1 MNFSDHRPARAGFW
15 GVLLLGVFAWAPAAY
30 PGYWQGLEG
39 FTPIYN
45 AIHPQ
50 QIAGVA
56 ADADVW
62 RGAGA
67 ASFILVQPF
76 LLLGLAPTAAVRA
89 VFIIA
94 LILGG
99 LGVYTWLLPRLGDR
113 AAGLAGLIYMLLPP
127 VLATVYVRG
136 SLSDALILALLPMT
150 LAAIAAYAESE
161 SLAAA
166 GIAVIA
172 MIWMWRTQAGL
183 ALLAS
188 VMLLLYALLVE
199 RHRWAALVVAGGGAA
214 GLASLIPLWSIRA
227 GPAETFSDHF
237 VYLFQLFGNGWETA
251 PSIPGWQDRFPFQLG
266 FAALAFSLVTLWFWL
281 RMSDRGRRM
290 DARRL
295 LIFSFIAAPVI
306 IALSLTVSAP
316 LWRIPGA
323 SGLLT
328 YPWQIILVG
337 APLLAAS
344 AGALPAVSQPL
355 AKTPYWPV
363 LMGLAILA
371 SYPYL
376 SADFTQVQP
385 PERPYAV
392 LGESSDIVL
401 LEADLQENANPPATE
416 LTVMWQ
422 IRHLLDTDY
431 NIFFQ
436 ALAQVDGE
444 WQVVAQLDAQPLGDE
459 RPATSWRPGEI
470 LTNAYRLDL
479 TDAAESMDLENT
491 RLRYYFGYYDWQT
504 GERLP
509 VDGGIDDK
517 LVFYGR

>member
-1 MNFSDHRPARAGFW
+1 MNFSDQRPARAGFW

-39 FTPIYN
+39 FTPLYN
-45 AIHPQ
+45 AMHPQ
-50 QIAGVA
+50 QIAGIA
-56 ADADVW
+56 AEADVW
-62 RGAGA
+62 RGMGG

-76 LLLGLAPTAAVRA
+76 LLLGFSPTAAVRA
-89 VFIIA
+89 VFIIT

-99 LGVYTWLLPRLGDR
+99 LGVYAWLLPRLGDR
-113 AAGLAGLIYMLLPP
+113 AAGLAGLVYMLLPP

-150 LAAIAAYAESE
+150 LAAIAAYAEGE

-172 MIWMWRTQAGL
+172 IIWMWRTQAGL
-183 ALLAS
+183 ALFAS
-188 VMLLLYALLVE
+188 AMLLLYALLVE
-199 RHRWAALVVAGGGAA
+199 RHRWAALVAAGGGAA
-214 GLASLIPLWSIRA
+214 GLVSLIPLWSIRA
-227 GPAETFSDHF
+227 GPAENFFDHF

-266 FAALAFSLVTLWFWL
+266 FAALAFSLMTLWFWL
-281 RMSDRGRRM
+281 RMPDRGRRM

-295 LIFSFIAAPVI
+295 LAFSFIGAFII

-323 SGLLT
+323 SRLLT
-328 YPWQIILVG
+328 YPWQIILV
-337 APLLAAS
+337 ATPLLAAT
-344 AGALPAVSQPL
+344 AGALPAVSKPL
-355 AKTPYWPV
+355 AKAPYWPV

-376 SADFTQVQP
+376 SADFTQAQP
-385 PERPYAV
+385 PDRPYAV
-392 LGESSDIVL
+392 LSEFSDIVL
-401 LEADLQENANPPATE
+401 LEADLTETTDPPAAE
-416 LTVMWQ
+416 LAVTWQ
-422 IRHLLDTDY
+422 TRHLLDADY

-459 RPATSWRPGEI
+459 RPATFWRPGEI
-470 LTNAYRLDL
+470 LANTYHLDL
-479 TDAAESMDLENT
+479 TDAAGQVDLENS